1 MLIPTMRS
9 ARGRYLEAR
18 TPQVSVTRV
27 LGAGLLLG
35 AAIGFVVGVVM
46 APASGR
52 VTRSRIRRRAGEVQ
66 DRIRESA
73 DDLGEAGKEF
83 VDAAEEKVKTS
94 VQEKLRERGIIRP
107 KRTGD
112 ADGEGENEA

>member
-1 MLIPTMRS
+1 MLIPSVRS
-9 ARGRYLEAR
+9 AKDRYLAAQE
-18 TPQVSVTRV
+18 PKVSVTRV

-52 VTRSRIRRRAGEVQ
+52 VTRSRLRRRAGEVQ

-73 DDLGEAGKEF
+73 DEMGEAGREF
-83 VDAAEEKVKTS
+83 VDSAEERVKTS

-107 KRTGD
+107 RRS
-112 ADGEGENEA
+112 EEAEEEEEQ